1 MLGIGFPELVVILVL
16 LLVLFKPEQLVDVVR
31 VAGSLAERLRRAGQ
45 EIRDQV
51 EGELHAA
58 TWERPRDVRD
68 DASEHAPVKPSPLA
82 LAPPRLDDDTQPA
95 PHRETD
101 GG

>member
-1 MLGIGFPELVVILVL
+1 VLGIGFPELVVILIL
-16 LLVLFKPEQLVDVVR
+16 LLVVFRPEQLVELVR
-31 VAGSLAERLRRAGQ
+31 TAGGLAERLRRTGR

-51 EGELHAA
+51 EGELHA
-58 TWERPRDVRD
+58 TVWERPRDEGAER
-68 DASEHAPVKPSPLA
+68 APVKPSPLA
-82 LAPPRLDDDTQPA
+82 LAPPPSDKDAQPA